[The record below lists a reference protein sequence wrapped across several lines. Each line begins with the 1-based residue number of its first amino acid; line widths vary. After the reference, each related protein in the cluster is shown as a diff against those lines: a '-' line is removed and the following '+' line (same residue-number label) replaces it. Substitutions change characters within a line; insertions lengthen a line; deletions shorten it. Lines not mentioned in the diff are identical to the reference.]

1 MSPTH
6 QEPRQHPPPSGP
18 TADQHLQIL
27 GVLTGVQGALAIL
40 MGVVI
45 GAVMGV
51 AGYTMGLETGN
62 EIPQAFFGAIFGVM
76 AFLLLAGGVFYVVTG
91 VGLWR
96 HRSWSRIAGFI
107 SSALALLHV
116 PLGTAYGI
124 YGFYVLTR
132 PEVVERLEGG
142 YRVSPRHPG
151 PEEPPEARG
160 PDQGP
165 EGRPEP
171 DPEAEA
177 EPETT
182 G

>member
-1 MSPTH
+1 MSAAQ

-27 GVLTGVQGALAIL
+27 AVLTGIQGALAIL
-40 MGVVI
+40 FALVI
-45 GAVMGV
+45 GVVMGV
-51 AGYTMGLETGN
+51 AGYTMGLEPGN

-76 AFLLLAGGVFYVVTG
+76 AFLFLAGGVFYVATG

-107 SSALALLHV
+107 ASALALLQV

-132 PEVVERLEGG
+132 PEVVERLEGE

-151 PEEPPEARG
+151 PEKPPEAQR

-171 DPEAEA
+171 DPEAE
-177 EPETT
+177 PETT

>member
-1 MSPTH
+1 MSPAY

-40 MGVVI
+40 MAVI
-45 GAVMGV
+45 IGIVTGV
-51 AGYTMGLETGN
+51 AGYTMGLEPGN

-76 AFLLLAGGVFYVVTG
+76 AFLFLAGGVFYVVTG

-107 SSALALLHV
+107 TSALALLQV

-132 PEVVERLEGG
+132 PEVVERLEGE
-142 YRVSPRHPG
+142 YRVSPREPG
-151 PEEPPEARG
+151 PEQAQENHA
-160 PDQGP
+160 
-165 EGRPEP
+165 PEP
-171 DPEAEA
+171 EDDARPPSDPEI